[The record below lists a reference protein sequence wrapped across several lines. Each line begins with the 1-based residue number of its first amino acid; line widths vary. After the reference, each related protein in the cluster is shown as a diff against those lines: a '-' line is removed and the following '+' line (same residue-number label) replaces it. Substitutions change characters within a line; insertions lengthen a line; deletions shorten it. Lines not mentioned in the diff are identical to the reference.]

1 MTQDFSDAA
10 SEPRMMSPLSQ
21 KKIQVL
27 PKFAQKQRS
36 MLLERPIDSQAM
48 NSTI

>member
-21 KKIQVL
+21 KKNQAL
-27 PKFAQKQRS
+27 PKFAQKQKS
-36 MLLERPIDSQAM
+36 MLLERPEDIQAITK
-48 NSTI
+48 TI